1 MNYNNNIATLSKVM
15 NIPYNINNDNKP
27 SNHKK
32 PNNFNKSNIKII
44 KVNNVNNVNKVHRHR
59 FNYQARPKTT
69 QRFVK
74 Y

>member
-32 PNNFNKSNIKII
+32 PNNFNKSNIKFI
-44 KVNNVNNVNKVHRHR
+44 NVNNVNKVHRHR